1 MKNVYVAYSEGPHDE
16 NIPVYAN
23 KKLEV
28 IGKDGQPRKVVVT
41 VQNYCQEYIEAY
53 VHCECNFLSK
63 EKLGSEPR
71 AKLEERVDALVEFS
85 LWQLERKGIEATPE
99 LEEELRSTILEGI
112 RNFETKEQRP
122 GAVKKTLSYLKKII
136 F

>member
-1 MKNVYVAYSEGPHDE
+1 MKNVYVAYSESPHDE
-16 NIPVYAN
+16 IIPVYAN

-28 IGKDGQPRKVVVT
+28 LGKDGQPRKVVVT

-53 VHCECNFLSK
+53 VNCECNFLSK